1 MQCVMLS
8 ADVSAMWKPGDSLSI
23 QLLGLPVVPTQP
35 DSAVDQQSLEKST
48 SAPDQS
54 LASLLGPSTC
64 RLSAQL
70 AARSNEVH
78 FVVPLLWQ
86 PLAPSWHEFAEGMP
100 VMLFLNL
107 TS

>member
-1 MQCVMLS
+1 MQGVILS

-54 LASLLGPSTC
+54 LAGPSTY
-64 RLSAQL
+64 RPSAALQL

-86 PLAPSWHEFAEGMP
+86 PLVPSWHEYAEGMP
-100 VMLFLNL
+100 AMLFLNL
-107 TS
+107 MS